1 MASLAS
7 DGCCYQST
15 AYFSEVWRIALV
27 SDSLPVLVEALLNG
41 AAHAPRQRSCHVRLF
56 EIGKN
61 LDFLRDWRP
70 DGILAYASE
79 DLLAQLVAFE
89 LPLVA
94 LVDNPKGL
102 APCAVTVDERA
113 VGVLAANTLLDRGL
127 AQFAFLAQGHGGT
140 ERESGWCQALTAAGR
155 ESDSFRLLGRRD
167 DGERFHAWLSSLRH
181 PCGLFAYND
190 IIGIAAIEACH
201 DLGIKV
207 PAELAIIG
215 ADDLVAR
222 CAAVEPQLTSVQVP
236 HAAIGREG
244 MVMLQRMLL
253 SSPYRSL
260 TCLPPAGVALRASSD
275 ASAISDEVVAA
286 GLALIG
292 SDPLRIHTVD
302 DLAKHL
308 GVSRRTLERR
318 FLQVLGR
325 GPLAE
330 LHRARITQAKA
341 LLLEGLRLP
350 AIADAVG
357 FGSLSAFNRCFLR
370 VVGESPSAFAKRY
383 ASDRL
388 L

>member
-1 MASLAS
+1 M
-7 DGCCYQST
+7 
-15 AYFSEVWRIALV
+15 WRIALV
-27 SDSLPVLVEALLNG
+27 SDILPVRSEALLNG
-41 AAHAPRQRSCHVRLF
+41 AAHAPRLSSCHLRLF
-56 EIGKN
+56 EIEKPERVA
-61 LDFLRDWRP
+61 FLRDWRP
-70 DGILAYASE
+70 DGILTYASQ
-79 DLLAQLVAFE
+79 DLLTQLLAFE

-94 LVDNPKGL
+94 LVDNPNGL
-102 APCAVTVDERA
+102 APCSVTVDEHA

-127 AQFAFLAQGHGGT
+127 AQFAFFAQGRGGI
-140 ERESGWCQALTAAGR
+140 ERESGWRKGLAAAGR
-155 ESDSFRLLGRRD
+155 ESDAFRLLGLRD
-167 DGERFHAWLSSLRH
+167 DGERFRSWLSGLRY

-190 IIGIAAIEACH
+190 IVGIEAIEACH

-215 ADDLVAR
+215 ADDMVAR

-244 MVMLQRMLL
+244 MVVLQQMLL
-253 SSPYRSL
+253 GHSYRSR
-260 TCLPPAGVALRASSD
+260 TCLPPGGVALRASSD

-292 SDPLRIHTVD
+292 ADPLRVNTVD
-302 DLAKHL
+302 GLAKRL

-330 LHRARITQAKA
+330 LHRARITRAKT
-341 LLLEGLRLP
+341 LLLEGMRLP
-350 AIADAVG
+350 AIADTVG